1 MSTLIELLK
10 KSKKLDGFK
19 VNTNLIE
26 TSELFFVHKKLETV
40 RHTKTSNVKATV
52 YVNHDDFFGQ
62 ADFTVYASNTEDEI
76 KDKIEMGYQ
85 NALLVNNKPFTLP
98 SGEVKEFKSDSNFN
112 NYSLNELASL
122 ISEAVFK
129 ADNYLDG
136 GINALEIFVTKK
148 TVIVENSTG
157 LKKTQVLYD
166 TMIEAI
172 PTWNGNDESVELYEQ
187 YHVGYL
193 NPEEIT
199 KEIKNKMEEVHARFE
214 AKKPDSKL
222 KGNIIL
228 RPHEISE
235 ILDTIITNANYG
247 YIYTHQNLYNVGDK
261 IQNSDSCDKLNI
273 KILGNLKG
281 SVSSSFFDIDGI
293 DLESQDII
301 KDGVIVN
308 GYGSNKVCQYMNKP
322 VTGMLPCTELLE
334 GSFSKKELYKEPYLE
349 CVSLSGIQ
357 LDQYNDYIGGEIR
370 LGYYFDG
377 NKKYPVTG
385 ISFSGKLSDA
395 LNTIRLSK
403 EKTLSGSYYGPEIAL
418 ISKMEI
424 L

>member
-19 VNTNLIE
+19 INTNLIE

-76 KDKIEMGYQ
+76 KAKIEMGYQ
-85 NALLVNNKPFTLP
+85 NALLVNNKPFSLP

-334 GSFSKKELYKEPYLE
+334 GSFRKKELYKEPYLE

-403 EKTLSGSYYGPEIAL
+403 EKTLSGSYYGPEIAS

>member
-1 MSTLIELLK
+1 MSILIDLLNENK
-10 KSKKLDGFK
+10 KIDGFK
-19 VNTNLIE
+19 VNTTKTE

-40 RHTKTSNVKATV
+40 RHTNTSSVKATV

-62 ADFTVYASNTEDEI
+62 SGFTVYASNTKDEI
-76 KDKIEMGYQ
+76 KEKIEMGYQ
-85 NALLVNNKPFTLP
+85 NALLVNNKPFILP
-98 SGEVKEFKSDSNFN
+98 GKEVNEYQSNSNFN
-112 NYSLNELASL
+112 NYSLNDLASL

-129 ADNYLDG
+129 ADAYDDG

-148 TVIVENSTG
+148 IVTVENSNG

-172 PTWNGNDESVELYEQ
+172 PTWNGASESVELYEQ
-187 YHVGYL
+187 YHIASL
-193 NPEEIT
+193 NLDEIT
-199 KEIKNKMEEVHARFE
+199 AEIKEKMEEVRARFN
-214 AKKPDSKL
+214 AQKPASKI

-228 RPHEISE
+228 ESQEINE
-235 ILDTIITNANYG
+235 MIDTIVSNANYG
-247 YIYTHQNLYNVGDK
+247 AIYTHQNLYEIGDSV
-261 IQNSDSCDKLNI
+261 QTSNDCDKLNVTI
-273 KILGNLKG
+273 VGNLDG
-281 SVSSSFFDIDGI
+281 SVHSSFFDEDGI
-293 DLESQDII
+293 SLDSQEII
-301 KDGVIVN
+301 KDGKIIN
-308 GYGSNKVCQYMNKP
+308 GYGSNKLCQYLDKP
-322 VTGMLPCTELLE
+322 VTGMLPCTKLKA
-334 GSFSKKELYKEPYLE
+334 GSLSKEELYKDPYLE

-357 LDQYNDYIGGEIR
+357 IDQYNDYIGGEIR

-395 LNTIRLSK
+395 LNTIKLSK
-403 EKTLSGSYYGPEIAL
+403 ETKLKGAYLGPEIAC

>member
-76 KDKIEMGYQ
+76 KAKIEMGYQ

-334 GSFSKKELYKEPYLE
+334 GSFRKKELYKESYLE

-403 EKTLSGSYYGPEIAL
+403 EKTLSGSYYGSEIAS

>member
-10 KSKKLDGFK
+10 ENKKLDGFK

-76 KDKIEMGYQ
+76 KAKIEMGYQ

-98 SGEVKEFKSDSNFN
+98 KGDVKEFKSDSNFN

-122 ISEAVFK
+122 ISDAVFK
-129 ADNYLDG
+129 ADNYENG
-136 GINALEIFVTKK
+136 VINALEIFVTKK
-148 TVIVENSTG
+148 TVIVENSNG

-172 PTWNGNDESVELYEQ
+172 PTWNGKNESVELYEQ
-187 YHVGYL
+187 YHIGYL

-199 KEIKNKMEEVHARFE
+199 KEIKNKMEEVHARFD
-214 AKKPDSKL
+214 AKRPTSKL

-228 RPHEISE
+228 RPHEILE
-235 ILDTIITNANYG
+235 VLDTIITNANYG
-247 YIYTHQNLYNVGDK
+247 YIYTHQNLYNIGDK
-261 IQNSDSCDKLNI
+261 IQNSNSCDKLNV

-281 SVSSSFFDIDGI
+281 SVASSFFDIDGI
-293 DLESQDII
+293 NLESQEII
-301 KDGVIVN
+301 KDGIIVN

-322 VTGMLPCTELLE
+322 VTGMLPCTELKE
-334 GSFSKKELYKEPYLE
+334 GSFSKEELYKEPYLE

-403 EKTLSGSYYGPEIAL
+403 EKTLSGSYYGSEIAS

>member
-1 MSTLIELLK
+1 
-10 KSKKLDGFK
+10 
-19 VNTNLIE
+19 
-26 TSELFFVHKKLETV
+26 
-40 RHTKTSNVKATV
+40 
-52 YVNHDDFFGQ
+52 
-62 ADFTVYASNTEDEI
+62 
-76 KDKIEMGYQ
+76 MGYQ

-261 IQNSDSCDKLNI
+261 IQNSDSFDKLNI

-281 SVSSSFFDIDGI
+281 SVSSSFLTLMELI
-293 DLESQDII
+293 L
-301 KDGVIVN
+301 
-308 GYGSNKVCQYMNKP
+308 KVKI
-322 VTGMLPCTELLE
+322 LL
-334 GSFSKKELYKEPYLE
+334 
-349 CVSLSGIQ
+349 
-357 LDQYNDYIGGEIR
+357 
-370 LGYYFDG
+370 
-377 NKKYPVTG
+377 
-385 ISFSGKLSDA
+385 
-395 LNTIRLSK
+395 
-403 EKTLSGSYYGPEIAL
+403 
-418 ISKMEI
+418 KMV
-424 L
+424 

>member
-76 KDKIEMGYQ
+76 KAKIEMGYQ
-85 NALLVNNKPFTLP
+85 NALLVNNKPFSLP

-334 GSFSKKELYKEPYLE
+334 GSFRKKELYKEPYLE

-403 EKTLSGSYYGPEIAL
+403 EKTLSGSYYGPEIAF

>member
-403 EKTLSGSYYGPEIAL
+403 EKTLSRSYYGPEIAS
-418 ISKMEI
+418 ISEMEI

>member
-76 KDKIEMGYQ
+76 KAKIEMGYQ

-98 SGEVKEFKSDSNFN
+98 SGDVKEFKSDSNFN

-148 TVIVENSTG
+148 NVIVENSTG

-385 ISFSGKLSDA
+385 ISFSAVIVFS
-395 LNTIRLSK
+395 
-403 EKTLSGSYYGPEIAL
+403 SYVYICFGVVW
-418 ISKMEI
+418 
-424 L
+424 

>member
-76 KDKIEMGYQ
+76 KAKIEMGYQ
-85 NALLVNNKPFTLP
+85 NALLVNNKPFSLP

-334 GSFSKKELYKEPYLE
+334 GSFRKKELYKEPYLE

-403 EKTLSGSYYGPEIAL
+403 EKTLSVSYYGPEIAS